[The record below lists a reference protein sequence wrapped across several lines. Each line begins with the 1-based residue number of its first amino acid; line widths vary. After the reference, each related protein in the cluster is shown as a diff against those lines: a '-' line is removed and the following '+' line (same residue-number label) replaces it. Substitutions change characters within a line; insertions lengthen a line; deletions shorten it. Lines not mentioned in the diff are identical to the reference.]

1 MRNTCA
7 KPITSWNSPATER
20 LTRFLEAVFSNVLL
34 KLPSWQPTN
43 RNLPRHFFAP
53 ICNASKN
60 VTKAFKGQSQH
71 FLENSK
77 KVWKE
82 FGPLLFAVLI
92 LGTNTLVNITISVH
106 KVVIRKK
113 ILQHY
118 MIILWTTDIIWLKEK
133 VNREKIMS
141 KYTKTT
147 ILIPEL
153 YGNWISLIEHI
164 PRVALPVYML
174 VSWPTLLIPQTADK
188 NQNKSKIN

>member
-20 LTRFLEAVFSNVLL
+20 LTRFLEGVFSNVLL

-141 KYTKTT
+141 KYTKTNDT
-147 ILIPEL
+147 YSWILWKLDFPD
-153 YGNWISLIEHI
+153 WTHTSCSSSS
-164 PRVALPVYML
+164 VYVGFL
-174 VSWPTLLIPQTADK
+174 TNSANSTNCRQ
-188 NQNKSKIN
+188 KSEQK